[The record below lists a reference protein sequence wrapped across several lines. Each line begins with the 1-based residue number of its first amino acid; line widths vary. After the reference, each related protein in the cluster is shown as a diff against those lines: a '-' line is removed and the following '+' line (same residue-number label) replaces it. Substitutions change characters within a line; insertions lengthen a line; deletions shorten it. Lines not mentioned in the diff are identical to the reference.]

1 MTRTYLAILLIAACG
16 GSSGSKTTDGGSG
29 SGSDAGQAIDA
40 AIDAPPSQGN
50 HAHYVVDRV
59 MVPTTNNQAMM
70 YGLDLDNNG
79 SVDNLIGQD
88 LATIAG
94 MGANVQG
101 GVDTAVNTGQILM
114 LADIQT
120 TAFDNAS
127 DAGFTLYAGTNPMPM
142 PCSSPSD
149 TTCRHHLDGTGTFD
163 VAAMPRDPA
172 LSGSFVSGTY
182 TGGPGHLPIQISVE
196 GANLSLDLIGARV
209 KVMATS
215 TNITSAILAGGVTV
229 TDRDTKIYPALSTAF
244 NAQIATDCTALTSP
258 PGCGCA
264 SGSNGAT
271 LISLFDKSPAD
282 CNISVDEIKNNS
294 LVQLLFAPDVML
306 EGQQCLSVGVS
317 VTAVPATFT
326 P

>member
-1 MTRTYLAILLIAACG
+1 MTRTYLAILLIAAACG
-16 GSSGSKTTDGGSG
+16 GSNGTKSTDGGSG
-29 SGSDAGQAIDA
+29 SGSDAGPPIDA
-40 AIDAPPSQGN
+40 PIDSPPSQGN
-50 HAHYVVDRV
+50 HSHYVVDRV
-59 MVPTTNNQAMM
+59 LVPTSSSQANM
-70 YGLDLDNNG
+70 YGLDLDGNG

-120 TAFDNAS
+120 TAFDNAT
-127 DAGFTLYAGTNPMPM
+127 DAGFTLYAGTNPMPA
-142 PCSSPSD
+142 PCSSPTD

-264 SGSNGAT
+264 SGSTGAT
-271 LISLFDKSPAD
+271 LISLFDSNHD
-282 CNISVDEIKNNS
+282 CSVSVDEIKNNA
-294 LVQLLFAPDVML
+294 LVGALFAPDVTL
-306 EGQQCLSVGVS
+306 EGQKCLSVGVS

>member
-16 GSSGSKTTDGGSG
+16 GSSGSKTTDGGNR
-29 SGSDAGQAIDA
+29 GSDAPGAIDA
-40 AIDAPPSQGN
+40 AVDAPPSQGN
-50 HAHYVVDRV
+50 HSHYVVDRV
-59 MVPTTNNQAMM
+59 LVPTTSNQAMM
-70 YGLDLDNNG
+70 YGLDLDGNG

-120 TAFDNAS
+120 TAFDNAT
-127 DAGFTLYAGTNPMPM
+127 DAGFTLYAGTNPMPA
-142 PCSSPSD
+142 PCSGPTD

-215 TNITSAILAGGVTV
+215 TNITSAILAGGVTQ

-244 NAQIATDCTALTSP
+244 NATIATDCTALTSP

-264 SGSNGAT
+264 SGSTGAT
-271 LISLFDKSPAD
+271 LISLFDTNHD
-282 CNISVDEIKNNS
+282 CSVSVDEIKNNA
-294 LVQLLFAPDVML
+294 LVSALFSPDVTL
-306 EGQQCLSVGVS
+306 EGQKCLSVGVS